1 MREETFKFLFESSGI
16 NLEDEIE
23 IFVTNYHQIIY
34 MWRVIQVQIIEDQE
48 RREEAHKAVMGLRD
62 EEEEKNAE
70 LLLIR
75 HNLRAEKN
83 QPMMNRDEDQIRSM
97 ENEIKSLEKQLGKI
111 KSQIK
116 KQISIRDESRPVK
129 YYLNNLDPSDLLVR
143 VVLKHWK
150 TIQKIE
156 RLDYKVR
163 RFFGGSAFKISDKF
177 ANYVKNVSIKT
188 GSLTVSDF
196 ATFCERIPENL
207 KHKLEASVD
216 MDKHVHSEED

>member
-1 MREETFKFLFESSGI
+1 MREETFRFLFESSGV

-23 IFVTNYHQIIY
+23 IFITNYHQIIY

-48 RREEAHKAVMGLRD
+48 RREEAHNIVVGLRD
-62 EEEEKNAE
+62 EEEEKNNA
-70 LLLIR
+70 LLLVK

-83 QPMMNRDEDQIRSM
+83 QPDQDEDQIRSM

-116 KQISIRDESRPVK
+116 RQISIRDEARPVK

-156 RLDYKVR
+156 RMDYKIR
-163 RFFGGSAFKISDKF
+163 RFFGGAAFKVSDKF
-177 ANYVKNVSIKT
+177 ANYVKDVSKKT

-196 ATFCERIPENL
+196 ATFCEKMPEIL
-207 KHKLEASVD
+207 KNKFEASVD
-216 MDKHVHSEED
+216 MDKHVHPEED